1 VAIVWC
7 RCDRVVSRA
16 QPWLAAAALC
26 CACARRVEEHTQDAW
41 ERAARGASDE
51 REKEATS
58 GDGDG
63 ESRSPRRTY
72 GWERIGSM
80 IETARRLLA
89 RGADPDAI
97 AQLAD
102 QWCAQEATPMQG
114 RHGEVRVCVPA
125 PPVSVAGHAFTLEL
139 GGTGVIG
146 LVASELSGA
155 QSTKLL
161 QQALAQGSH
170 WCAGSW
176 THVPV
181 RDENAHEEFHTCP
194 TRGGPTLAAGRF
206 PKDLRADL
214 WQVSVS
220 VIGAG

>member
-1 VAIVWC
+1 
-7 RCDRVVSRA
+7 
-16 QPWLAAAALC
+16 
-26 CACARRVEEHTQDAW
+26 
-41 ERAARGASDE
+41 
-51 REKEATS
+51 
-58 GDGDG
+58 
-63 ESRSPRRTY
+63 
-72 GWERIGSM
+72 M

-89 RGADPDAI
+89 RGADPEAI

-102 QWCAQEATPMQG
+102 LWCAEEATPMQG

-139 GGTGVIG
+139 GGLGVIG
-146 LVASELSGA
+146 LVASDLSGA

-161 QQALAQGSH
+161 QQALEQGPR

-176 THVPV
+176 TPVPV

-206 PKDLRADL
+206 PKDLRGDL

-220 VIGAG
+220 VIGTG